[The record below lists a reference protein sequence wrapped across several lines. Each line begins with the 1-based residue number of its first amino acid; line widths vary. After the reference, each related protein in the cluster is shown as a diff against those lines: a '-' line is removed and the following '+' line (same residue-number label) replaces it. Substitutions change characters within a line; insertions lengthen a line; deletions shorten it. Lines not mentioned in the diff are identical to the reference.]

1 MSERAATVKEEATA
15 KEESP
20 LNCISRRGF
29 LESIAALGE
38 VACLPALCSDER
50 PVLTVGIMSDT
61 HITREHSSIERTR
74 LAMELFKKLGVDV
87 MAHVGDLGNW
97 HFEEA
102 YAYYREALDAVFPP
116 SSPRPVLMY
125 AFGNHDALEPS
136 RRKGPRSSWQGDR
149 RRLFADMAER
159 LGIDHGYSDL
169 KVIAGYPFLIFP
181 ESFDNDLTLADYERI
196 LAETCAKF
204 PSGPVFV
211 LEHPPAYQTTY
222 NSCFQYPPRRAVLDK
237 FPRVVEISGHKHASV
252 KNELCIWQ
260 GTFTAVQT
268 SCLQQWCGLNVGDRI
283 VMKQSWCVCVM
294 EVFRNRLVFRRYDVR
309 DGVEYKPDA
318 PWTVPLPFV
327 PDAAPLT
334 VAARRRT
341 ERAATFPAGAAPSVE
356 EDGDPFPR
364 VGVRFPTVT
373 EPDIV
378 LNYRVEAARRNA
390 DGEWERCVAADVF
403 GDFYER
409 PADRTGTLSWN
420 FDSALFDVGVEYRFS
435 VTPVGFFG
443 TEGKPISCL
452 WRSSEKAPAEIVWQ
466 CDDPMKSL
474 KPVGDAKIR
483 RDGEW
488 LVCGSGGFRFDPPP
502 EALQGNKGDRFVFVV
517 EMQTVQTEVPYG
529 VAFGVVNANW
539 SGGLLTPL
547 GDSGMVRYAL
557 TEVHGGGMTDWAFRF
572 AGKGNLKVRF
582 SKLWIERR
590 K

>member
-29 LESIAALGE
+29 LESIAALGA
-38 VACLPALCSDER
+38 VSCLPAWCADEH
-50 PVLTVGIMSDT
+50 PVLTVGLMSDT
-61 HITREHSSIERTR
+61 HITRERSSIERTR

-87 MAHVGDLGNW
+87 MAHVGDLANW

-102 YAYYREALDAVFPP
+102 YAYYRETLDAVFPP
-116 SSPRPVLMY
+116 SSPRPVLLY

-181 ESFDNDLTLADYERI
+181 ESFDNELTLADYERI

-222 NSCFQYPPRRAVLDK
+222 NSCFQHPPRRAVLDK
-237 FPRVVEISGHKHASV
+237 FPRVVEICGHKHASV

-268 SCLQQWCGLNVGDRI
+268 SCLQQWCGLNVGDRL
-283 VMKQSWCVCVM
+283 VKKESWCVCVM
-294 EVFRNRLVFRRYDVR
+294 EVFRDRLVFRRYDVR

-327 PDAAPLT
+327 PGSAPLA
-334 VAARRRT
+334 VAARRQT
-341 ERAATFPAGAAPSVE
+341 ERAATFPAGASPSVE
-356 EDGDPFPR
+356 VDRAPFSR
-364 VGVRFPTVT
+364 VLVKFPAVT

-378 LNYRVEAARRNA
+378 LNYRVEAALRNA
-390 DGEWERCVAADVF
+390 AGGWERCAAADVF

-420 FDSALFDVGVEYRFS
+420 FASALFDAGGEYRIS

-443 TEGKPISCL
+443 TEGKPISCH
-452 WRSSEKAPAEIVWQ
+452 WRAPEKAPAEIVWR
-466 CDDPMKSL
+466 CEDPMETI

-483 RDGEW
+483 RDGDW

-557 TEVHGGGMTDWAFRF
+557 TEVHGDGDPDWAFRF

-582 SKLWIERR
+582 SGLWIERR

>member
-29 LESIAALGE
+29 LESIAALGA
-38 VACLPALCSDER
+38 VSCLPAWCADEH
-50 PVLTVGIMSDT
+50 PVLTVGLMSDT
-61 HITREHSSIERTR
+61 HITRERSSIERTR
-74 LAMELFKKLGVDV
+74 LAMELFKKLGVGV
-87 MAHVGDLGNW
+87 MAHVGDLANW

-102 YAYYREALDAVFPP
+102 YAYYRETLDAVFPP
-116 SSPRPVLMY
+116 SSPRPVLLY

-149 RRLFADMAER
+149 RKLFADMAER

-169 KVIAGYPFLIFP
+169 KVISGYPFLIFP
-181 ESFDNDLTLADYERI
+181 ESFDNGLTLADYERI

-268 SCLQQWCGLNVGDRI
+268 SCLQQWCGLNVGDRL
-283 VMKQSWCVCVM
+283 VKKESWCVCVM
-294 EVFRNRLVFRRYDVR
+294 EVFRSRLVFHRYDVR
-309 DGVEYKPDA
+309 DGVEYKKDA

-327 PDAAPLT
+327 PDAAPLA
-334 VAARRRT
+334 VATRRQT
-341 ERAATFPAGAAPSVE
+341 ERTAVFPAGTSPSVDV
-356 EDGDPFPR
+356 DGTPFSR
-364 VGVRFPTVT
+364 VQVKFPTVT

-378 LNYRVEAARRNA
+378 LNYRVEAALRNA
-390 DGEWERCVAADVF
+390 AGGWERCVAADVF

-409 PADRTGTLSWN
+409 PADRTGMLSWN
-420 FDSALFDVGVEYRFS
+420 FDSALFDAGGEYRIS

-443 TEGKPISCL
+443 TEGNPISCH
-452 WRSSEKAPAEIVWQ
+452 WRAPEKAPAEIVWS
-466 CDDPMKSL
+466 CEDPMETI
-474 KPVGDAKIR
+474 KPVGDAKIC
-483 RDGEW
+483 RDGDW

-502 EALQGNKGDRFVFVV
+502 EALKGSKGDRFVFVV
-517 EMQTVQTEVPYG
+517 EMQTVQTAVPHG
-529 VAFGVVNANW
+529 VAFGVVNASW
-539 SGGLLTPL
+539 SGGLLTPI

-557 TEVHGGGMTDWAFRF
+557 TEVHGDGEPNWAFRF

-582 SKLWIERR
+582 LKLWIERR